1 MNGNIGRRYIDSFE
15 LKAESMMNVHAV
27 TETDSLRMLLSRK
40 QSFIL
45 TWAGWRWE
53 QCALASAG
61 DDDHTSEGSGEV
73 PEAAEHALE

>member
-1 MNGNIGRRYIDSFE
+1 MLYADSKRKKKTHYRLLEGLQRRAGNPP
-15 LKAESMMNVHAV
+15 L
-27 TETDSLRMLLSRK
+27 

>member
-1 MNGNIGRRYIDSFE
+1 MPYADSKREKKKNHYRLLGGLQRRAGNPP
-15 LKAESMMNVHAV
+15 L
-27 TETDSLRMLLSRK
+27 